1 MTLALREKGI
11 PARYIT
17 GFTTGKLEL
26 NGSTGMYE
34 KTIHENSLHAWV
46 EVYTEDFG
54 WLPFDPTGYGGSSI
68 SGDYIDP
75 SQTDAPVTTAP
86 PQTTSTTVT
95 TTVSPSQ
102 TTATTPPVTSASK
115 TV

>member
-1 MTLALREKGI
+1 
-11 PARYIT
+11 
-17 GFTTGKLEL
+17 
-26 NGSTGMYE
+26 MYE

-75 SQTDAPVTTAP
+75 SRTGRTCNYSTASDDLNNGNYDRVTVADNSCDAARYIR
-86 PQTTSTTVT
+86 SF
-95 TTVSPSQ
+95 
-102 TTATTPPVTSASK
+102 
-115 TV
+115 

>member
-54 WLPFDPTGYGGSSI
+54 WLAIRQATAEAASQAIISI
-68 SGDYIDP
+68 LHRR
-75 SQTDAPVTTAP
+75 THL
-86 PQTTSTTVT
+86 
-95 TTVSPSQ
+95 
-102 TTATTPPVTSASK
+102 
-115 TV
+115 